1 MGSCPEGTLCA
12 YCGEHPA
19 SYIPDHCIGPI
30 CFGMQVVGEDVF
42 VWEGCWHVAQRLSWG
57 VVNNKYIKRCWL
69 AKIRPVRQTNHVL
82 SDLGVDAYLNI
93 ANFLFNVH

>member
-1 MGSCPEGTLCA
+1 
-12 YCGEHPA
+12 
-19 SYIPDHCIGPI
+19 
-30 CFGMQVVGEDVF
+30 
-42 VWEGCWHVAQRLSWG
+42 LSWG